1 MRTLIEMPFGSI
13 FHTFDCILLTGDIT
27 HLSFK
32 NNYLTKFGFKVL
44 GIPHIGLR
52 LRARKINKN
61 IPLQVSR
68 MLDAG
73 FGTGVYSF
81 TLANAVKNIDAI
93 DIDKEKIEYAK
104 QVNPFDN
111 LTFRIMDLTHLT
123 YADSRFDL
131 IICSDVLERIKNDE
145 AAFSELARV
154 LNRSGTLLMTVP
166 YDSDRNRACYK
177 DYGHE
182 RPGYTKRDIQDLC
195 VKNNL
200 MMVNSEGYL
209 YNVAE
214 KLFQINFKINNKI
227 LLGLSFYPLYFAALI
242 SEFLASG
249 SANGIF
255 FKITKR

>member
-1 MRTLIEMPFGSI
+1 MPFGSI
-13 FHTFDCILLTGDIT
+13 FHKFDCILLTGDIT
-27 HLSFK
+27 HRSFK
-32 NNYLTKFGFKVL
+32 NSYLTRFGFEVL

-52 LRARKINKN
+52 LRARKIKKN
-61 IPLQVSR
+61 IPLQVTR

-81 TLANAVKNIDAI
+81 TLANTVKSIDAI
-93 DIDKEKIEYAK
+93 DIDKEKVDYVK

-111 LTFRIMDLTHLT
+111 ITFQIMDLANLT
-123 YADSRFDL
+123 FADSRFDL

-154 LNRSGTLLMTVP
+154 LNSSGTLLMTVP
-166 YDSDRNRACYK
+166 YDSDKNRACYK

-182 RPGYTKRDIQDLC
+182 RPGYTKGDIQDLC
-195 VKNNL
+195 IKNNL
-200 MMVNSEGYL
+200 IMVNSEGYC

-214 KLFQINFKINNKI
+214 KLFKINFNINNKI

-249 SANGIF
+249 TSNGIF
-255 FKITKR
+255 FKIIKK